1 MLTLHMHLRA
11 VQTAIRT
18 VHLSNPAPE
27 PQADGPNE
35 SAATIEITERP
46 GLNNS
51 TGQRLWD
58 CAIGLTSFLSQYPA
72 ALDPDSALEGLLED
86 EEGPDQELSRPPPA
100 KRLRQDVA
108 VSSPRPRR
116 RLRVVELGAGCALA
130 SMVAAKL
137 LSSPSASGGQSAA
150 TVLATDVETTVEST
164 LEENLRANGLSSSSS
179 KISGRSSKAKSPI
192 MIESAVLD
200 WGRLSDEQLRVVL
213 GHPRQDGRPMNGE
226 TDALDPAA
234 LTILATDVLYNPES
248 HPLFLSTLL
257 SLLRP
262 TKTKLQDG
270 SLLPRRALV
279 AYKRRTE
286 GDDGFF
292 PLARE
297 AGLEVDKVW
306 EWGEVGVWAV
316 T

>member
-1 MLTLHMHLRA
+1 MYLPT

-18 VHLSNPAPE
+18 VHLSNPAPPSAE
-27 PQADGPNE
+27 RQADGLNE
-35 SAATIEITERP
+35 SASTIEITERP

-58 CAIGLTSFLSQYPA
+58 CAIGLTAFLSQYPA
-72 ALDPDSALEGLLED
+72 ALEPDFPLEGL
-86 EEGPDQELSRPPPA
+86 PDPELSRPPPA
-100 KRLRQDVA
+100 KRFRQADT
-108 VSSPRPRR
+108 VSPPRPRR
-116 RLRVVELGAGCALA
+116 RLRIVELGAGCALA

-137 LSSPSASGGQSAA
+137 LSSPSACGAKQTAA
-150 TVLATDVETTVEST
+150 TMLATDVETTVEST
-164 LEENLRANGLSSSSS
+164 LKENLRANGLLASS
-179 KISGRSSKAKSPI
+179 KIASSNATPPPI

-200 WGRLSDEQLRVVL
+200 WGRLSDEQLGVVL
-213 GHPRQDGRPMNGE
+213 GHPRLDGRSMSGD
-226 TDALDPAA
+226 TDARDDPA

-248 HPLFLSTLL
+248 HPLLLATLL

-262 TKTKLQDG
+262 TRTES
-270 SLLPRRALV
+270 SLDNHSPRRALV

>member
-1 MLTLHMHLRA
+1 M
-11 VQTAIRT
+11 
-18 VHLSNPAPE
+18 
-27 PQADGPNE
+27 
-35 SAATIEITERP
+35 
-46 GLNNS
+46 
-51 TGQRLWD
+51 
-58 CAIGLTSFLSQYPA
+58 
-72 ALDPDSALEGLLED
+72 
-86 EEGPDQELSRPPPA
+86 
-100 KRLRQDVA
+100 
-108 VSSPRPRR
+108 
-116 RLRVVELGAGCALA
+116 VELGAGCALA

-137 LSSPSASGGQSAA
+137 LSSASATGGQTAAA

-164 LEENLRANGLSSSSS
+164 LEENLRANGLLLSSSN
-179 KISGRSSKAKSPI
+179 ISGRSSNATRQLV
-192 MIESAVLD
+192 IESAVLD
-200 WGRLSDEQLRVVL
+200 WGQLSDEQLRVVL
-213 GHPRQDGRPMNGE
+213 GQSQHDRRSSAD
-226 TDALDPAA
+226 TDALDFAA

-262 TKTKLQDG
+262 TRTIPRDG
-270 SLLPRRALV
+270 CLPRRALV
-279 AYKRRTE
+279 VYKRRTE